1 MDANT
6 AALLRLANAAPQ
18 VRAALADAEA
28 LAEMLETLVLA
39 RKAAGLSVD
48 ELARRM
54 DATAAEVLDFERL
67 GGDPRLVT
75 AYRYTRAIGC
85 CLEVRVRIDG

>member
-6 AALLRLANAAPQ
+6 AALLRLADATPQ
-18 VRAALADAEA
+18 VRAALEDVEA
-28 LAEMLETLVLA
+28 LAEVLEILVLA

-54 DATAAEVLDFERL
+54 GATAAEVLDFERL
-67 GGDPRLVT
+67 GGDPYLVT

-85 CLEVRVRIDG
+85 SLEVRVRIDG